1 MPRAAVP
8 AYLGNDFRAA
18 SPGLR
23 FGLLLPIW
31 TDRADQE
38 KEVRSRADARSN
50 EGQEV
55 QALLKR
61 GMDHAIQ
68 ELRQRRQR
76 PLPGLWEKNDF
87 AARHAWENVKALTRA
102 DVDVMRALAER
113 QRAAAA
119 ATAKSVLQ
127 LQATAV
133 APFATGLGNEHPLEN
148 GFAFLNPY
156 GLPYL
161 PGSGVKGVVR
171 RAAQELARGR
181 WDDGRGWRGLDA
193 PHYSIERVRDGRR
206 VEVALSVIDVLFGRE
221 PPSGDRDQVRGA
233 LSFWDVIPQ
242 IKGDS
247 LMVEIMTPHQSHYYQ
262 QKRDPKNGNSVSPHD
277 SGQPNPILFL
287 TVPPGS
293 SFTFYVLCDT
303 RHLQRLTKSNPK
315 SNAPNLLAIDPE
327 SGKELWKVLIEEAFA
342 HAFEWVGFGAKTAI
356 GYGHMEGSGVSK
368 KPASQNAS
376 RSSSD
381 DKPTGSNVGSGADNR
396 SASETVIWENALLEW
411 EPGRKVITASMH
423 KEKSAPLTI
432 SVDNPEGCFEDPNLF
447 KKLQKEKKLRD
458 MRVQVRRD
466 GHQWSIERIL
476 TKK

>member
-8 AYLGNDFRAA
+8 AYVGNDFRAA

-38 KEVRSRADARSN
+38 KEVRSRAEARSN

-55 QALLKR
+55 QVLLQR

-68 ELRQRRQR
+68 QLRQRRQR

-87 AARHAWENVKALTRA
+87 AARDAWKNVKALTTA
-102 DVDVMRALAER
+102 DIDAIRALVER

-119 ATAKSVLQ
+119 ATAHGVLH
-127 LQATAV
+127 LQATAI

-171 RAAQELARGR
+171 RAAQELASGQ
-181 WDDGRGWRGLDA
+181 WDNDRGWRGLDA
-193 PHYSIERVRDGRR
+193 PQYSIERVRDGRR
-206 VEVALSVIDVLFGRE
+206 VTVGLSVIDVLFGRE
-221 PPSGDRDQVRGA
+221 PPGGDRDHVRGA
-233 LSFWDVIPQ
+233 LAFWDVIPQ
-242 IKGDS
+242 IKGGS

-262 QKRDPKNGNSVSPHD
+262 QNRDPKNGDSVSPHD

-303 RHLQRLTKSNPK
+303 AHLRRLTGSRSDPD
-315 SNAPNLLAIDPE
+315 APDLLAIDPN
-327 SGKELWKVLIEEAFA
+327 SGKERWKVLIEEAFV
-342 HAFEWVGFGAKTAI
+342 HAFEWVGFGAKTAV
-356 GYGHMEGSGVSK
+356 GYGHMMGSGVGQG
-368 KPASQNAS
+368 PAAGNSS
-376 RSSSD
+376 RSPVGATISSGVGNQPTTETKIWEDAVLSWDRGGKILTASSRKEKGKSKPLRISD
-381 DKPTGSNVGSGADNR
+381 DNIA
-396 SASETVIWENALLEW
+396 AW
-411 EPGRKVITASMH
+411 
-423 KEKSAPLTI
+423 
-432 SVDNPEGCFEDPNLF
+432 FEDPNIFSRL
-447 KKLQKEKKLRD
+447 KKEMTLRN
-458 MRVQVRRD
+458 MRVQVRREAQQS
-466 GHQWSIERIL
+466 QWSIERVL
-476 TKK
+476 VGKK